1 MTNNEYVHGYSNRE
15 ALRLKDQA
23 ETLDDI
29 IHNDTVFPNG
39 SLVLE
44 AGCWVGAQTKII
56 APKNLDSNFISVD
69 LSATSINE
77 AEALIK
83 SLDIKKNSKLII
95 NQSKTENAN
104 CFLFSQFT
112 NWYQSW

>member
-29 IHNDTVFPNG
+29 IHNDTVFPKG

-44 AGCWVGAQTKII
+44 AGC
-56 APKNLDSNFISVD
+56 
-69 LSATSINE
+69 
-77 AEALIK
+77 
-83 SLDIKKNSKLII
+83 
-95 NQSKTENAN
+95 
-104 CFLFSQFT
+104 
-112 NWYQSW
+112 